1 MQFLL
6 QQEGRKTSAAIVID
20 IHLRQIFVNQLEL
33 YVMTIKALPG
43 LTLITLSLF
52 SGVVFADE
60 SNSCEAAIQQ
70 LVKQQ
75 TVATNQLNT
84 RLSILLDQQGHSA
97 KQLNEIRDL
106 QQQLGK
112 QVTSQV
118 APPVFK
124 NSSSKKDTSSVCVPA
139 EPGKTTPDGKMILG
153 ETEWMYVE
161 EANGN
166 FLSRIDTGA
175 TTSSLSA
182 QDVTVFER
190 EGRRWVKF
198 NIPVNDNKLV
208 SVEAPFVKYIRIRQ
222 ANGLEDRPI
231 VRMTVRMGAVT
242 EKADFSL
249 TDRSNMDFPV
259 LVGREFIKDISV
271 VDVAREN
278 VQGKPKVPGAFEASE
293 QYSPSQKKPKPE
305 LVEKAK
311 PEPKAA
317 PAPAKE
323 KAPAAKKAVVDD
335 SKPQKVDSAA
345 ELKPLADIEP
355 TVKKEVK
362 TATPADATPVKKPSE
377 ETEESDSNT
386 QDK

>member
-1 MQFLL
+1 
-6 QQEGRKTSAAIVID
+6 
-20 IHLRQIFVNQLEL
+20 
-33 YVMTIKALPG
+33 MTIKALPG

-52 SGVVFADE
+52 SGFVFADE
-60 SNSCEAAIQQ
+60 SSNSCEAAIQQ
-70 LVKQQ
+70 L
-75 TVATNQLNT
+75 NT
-84 RLSILLDQQGHSA
+84 RLSILMDQQGHTA
-97 KQLNEIRDL
+97 RQLDTIRET
-106 QQQLGK
+106 QQKLGK
-112 QVTSQV
+112 QITSDI

-124 NSSSKKDTSSVCVPA
+124 ASSKKDTSSTCVPA

-198 NIPVNDNKLV
+198 NIPVNNNKLA

-259 LVGREFIKDISV
+259 LVGREFIKDIAV
-271 VDVAREN
+271 VDVARRN
-278 VQGKPKVPGAFEASE
+278 NFV
-293 QYSPSQKKPKPE
+293 
-305 LVEKAK
+305 
-311 PEPKAA
+311 
-317 PAPAKE
+317 
-323 KAPAAKKAVVDD
+323 
-335 SKPQKVDSAA
+335 
-345 ELKPLADIEP
+345 
-355 TVKKEVK
+355 
-362 TATPADATPVKKPSE
+362 
-377 ETEESDSNT
+377 
-386 QDK
+386 

>member
-1 MQFLL
+1 
-6 QQEGRKTSAAIVID
+6 
-20 IHLRQIFVNQLEL
+20 
-33 YVMTIKALPG
+33 MTIKALPG

-52 SGVVFADE
+52 SGFVFADE
-60 SNSCEAAIQQ
+60 SSNSCEAAIQQ
-70 LVKQQ
+70 LIKQQ
-75 TVATNQLNT
+75 TAESNKLNT

-97 KQLNEIRDL
+97 RQLNDIRDT
-106 QQQLGK
+106 QQQLSK
-112 QVTSQV
+112 QFTAQIE
-118 APPVFK
+118 PPVFK
-124 NSSSKKDTSSVCVPA
+124 NTTKKDTATTCVPA

-278 VQGKPKVPGAFEASE
+278 VQGKPQVPGAFEASE
-293 QYSPSQKKPKPE
+293 QYSPSQKKPKAE
-305 LVEKAK
+305 KVEKPKSEVKSVTPVGNTKENKQSAK
-311 PEPKAA
+311 DEAA
-317 PAPAKE
+317 PK
-323 KAPAAKKAVVDD
+323 
-335 SKPQKVDSAA
+335 KVDAAA
-345 ELKPLADIEP
+345 ELKPVADIEKP
-355 TVKKEVK
+355 AQKAVK

-377 ETEESDSNT
+377 EPEESNSDT
-386 QDK
+386 QGK